1 MQFSI
6 RQARVHAGLTQ
17 GKMAEYLGID
27 RGTYFKIEKDPL
39 RATVRQVNKISEI
52 TGIPVEVIFLPM
64 YSTKVDIPQ
73 EP

>member
-1 MQFSI
+1 
-6 RQARVHAGLTQ
+6 
-17 GKMAEYLGID
+17 MAEYLGID

-52 TGIPVEVIFLPM
+52 TGIPVEDIFLPM